1 MYKLSVIVLCCFSF
15 LQALSQSSKKQ
26 SKKNEKPVTLFTLN
40 KSAVF
45 ADEFIYLYRKN
56 HQAKP
61 EEFTQE
67 KILEYL
73 DLYVNFKL
81 KVEEARHR
89 GMDTTQAF
97 RKEFTTYRDELLKP
111 YLPEARIL
119 DSLTKLTYDRMK
131 EEVRA
136 AHILISVT
144 EDASPVDTLAAYNKI
159 MEIRNKALSGEDFG
173 TLAMTWSQD
182 PSAKVNKG
190 DLGYFTA
197 LQMVHPFETAAYTV
211 PVGQISQPVR
221 TKFGYHIVK
230 VADRRP
236 ARGEVEVSHIMIR
249 TGEGIDEESAKD
261 RVFEIYDQLRAG
273 AAWNELCRQYSED
286 PGSKNNGGKLR
297 PFGAGA
303 MAAVPEF
310 EQAAFSLEKSG
321 DISDPIKTAYGW
333 HIIRLERKIPLASFD
348 ELAPTLKNRVSRDE
362 RLQISKEAWKKKL
375 KKQFAYSESEKVK
388 QQVLAISDS
397 TVAAGAWSTSL
408 EKEVLFSIQDRS
420 FTAGEFLRYARKNQR
435 RVNTSSVNSQTAQL
449 FERFIETNLMESL
462 ASRVTAQNNDFKFLV
477 NEYYEGILLFEIMEK
492 EVWNKAVQD
501 SAGLRE
507 FYEKNKSRFT
517 AGERARAELY
527 TSSLPDLTDSLK
539 YLILHGEKD
548 DATRYAREKQIKH
561 ESGIYG
567 KDEKNVLS
575 QVNWEEGVYAVKNEG
590 SNYIVWIREILPP
603 GPAAFEEAKA
613 TIVADYQQELEKKWL
628 ALLRGKY
635 PVKVNEKGKRYILAK
650 LQE

>member
-1 MYKLSVIVLCCFSF
+1 MYKLLVIVVCCLYFV
-15 LQALSQSSKKQ
+15 QASGQSVKKQ
-26 SKKNEKPVTLFTLN
+26 SKKNEKQIALFTIN
-40 KSAVF
+40 KTPVF

-81 KVEEARHR
+81 KVQEARHR
-89 GMDTTQAF
+89 GMDTTQSF

-119 DSLTKLTYDRMK
+119 DSLTKLTYERMK

-136 AHILISVT
+136 SHILIT
-144 EDASPVDTLAAYNKI
+144 LKEDAAPADTLAAFNKI

-173 TLAMTWSQD
+173 TLAMTWSED

-211 PVGQISQPVR
+211 PVGRISHPVR
-221 TKFGYHIVK
+221 TRFGYHIVNI
-230 VADRRP
+230 ADRRP

-249 TGEGIDEESAKD
+249 TGEGVDEENAKA

-273 AAWNELCRQYSED
+273 AAWNELCKQYSED

-310 EQAAFSLEKSG
+310 EQAAFSLENSG
-321 DISDPIKTAYGW
+321 DISDPFKTAYGW
-333 HIIRLERKIPLASFD
+333 HIVRLERKIPLAPF
-348 ELAPTLKNRVSRDE
+348 EEIAPTLKNRVGRDE

-375 KKQFAYSESEKVK
+375 KRQFAYSESEKVT
-388 QQVLAISDS
+388 QRVLSIPDS
-397 TVAAGAWSTSL
+397 VIAAGAWDASV
-408 EKEVLFSIQDRS
+408 EKEILFSMENRS
-420 FTAGEFLRYARKNQR
+420 YTAGEFLRYARKNQPR
-435 RVNTSSVNSQTAQL
+435 AATKSQPGQL
-449 FERFIETNLMESL
+449 LEKFVETNLMESL
-462 ASRVTAQNNDFKFLV
+462 ASRVTQQNNDFKFLV

-501 SAGLRE
+501 SAGLKQ
-507 FYEKNKSRFT
+507 FYEKNKTRFQ
-517 AGERARAELY
+517 AGERVRAEIYSTASGELA
-527 TSSLPDLTDSLK
+527 DSLQQ
-539 YLILHGEKD
+539 IINTGFHADPG
-548 DATRYAREKQIKH
+548 TYARKGIKH
-561 ESGIYG
+561 ESGIYE
-567 KDEKNVLS
+567 KDEKAVLS
-575 QVNWEEGVYAVKNEG
+575 QVNWATGVHVAKNAG
-590 SNYIVWIREILPP
+590 IHHIVWIREILPP
-603 GPAAFEEAKA
+603 GPLAFEDAKA
-613 TIVADYQQELEKKWL
+613 TVVADYQQELEKTWL
-628 ALLRGKY
+628 TALRGKY
-635 PVKVNEKGKRYILAK
+635 PVKVNEKGKRYVLAN
-650 LQE
+650 LRQ